1 MKTKKSIKR
10 IAFILFT
17 SVAILACRNEEGNK
31 EEQRAT
37 RTTDTDKD
45 LSETSKTL
53 TLPFIAV
60 VDSTTTRVELQEN
73 PQKSKIPLNKE
84 ELAEALNI
92 KYPEIKLEIGKT
104 SHDTLSVSI
113 QNATFLTQQ
122 MGTTGALTYLAEATY
137 AFTDLA
143 NINVVNFLF
152 KEGDH
157 AMPGPYTRKSFNT
170 KNI

>member
-10 IAFILFT
+10 IAFILFA
-17 SVAILACRNEEGNK
+17 SISILACRNEEGNRQ
-31 EEQRAT
+31 EQQAARS
-37 RTTDTDKD
+37 TDTDKHI
-45 LSETSKTL
+45 SATTKTL

-60 VDSTTTRVELQEN
+60 VDSVTTRIELQEN
-73 PQKSKIPLNKE
+73 PQKSQIPLNKE

-92 KYPEIKLEIGKT
+92 KYPEIKLEIGEV
-104 SHDTLSVSI
+104 SQDTLSVSI
-113 QNATFLTQQ
+113 SDATFLTQQ